1 MPVKRLYLF
10 SLIIVICLLFVFSPL
25 MQAKTYSPSN
35 ETDIIVTSDK
45 NRALQAMLGSFEIYC
60 FFLGDTEF
68 KQGYYL
74 PLHGRTRTEA
84 IEYLGEGFEYN
95 LAMAIADE
103 YTLFIPELDCLA
115 IRPTDG
121 LPILNKNDIPYLSY
135 NIINNKHIIFS
146 REFSGCYSPS
156 DRYRYQVEMR
166 FYQDHWKISSLSLE
180 EI

>member
-25 MQAKTYSPSN
+25 MQAKTCSSSN
-35 ETDIIVTSDK
+35 ETDILATSDK
-45 NRALQAMLGSFEIYC
+45 NRALQAMLGSFETYSS
-60 FFLGDTEF
+60 FLNNTEF

-74 PLHGRTRTEA
+74 PLHGRTRTAA
-84 IEYLGEGFEYN
+84 INYLGEGFEYN
-95 LAMAIADE
+95 LATAIVHE

-121 LPILNKNDIPYLSY
+121 LPVLNKDDIPHLGY

-146 REFSGCYSPS
+146 REFSGCYSPA

-166 FYQDHWKISSLSLE
+166 LYQDHWKISALSLE
-180 EI
+180 QL